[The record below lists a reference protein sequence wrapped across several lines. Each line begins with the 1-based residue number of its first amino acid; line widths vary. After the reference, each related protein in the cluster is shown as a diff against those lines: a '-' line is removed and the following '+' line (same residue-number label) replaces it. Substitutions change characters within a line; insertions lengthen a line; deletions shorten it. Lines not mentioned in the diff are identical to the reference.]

1 MEFEWNKYKLTTT
14 MKFDSPIEY
23 FLILPDKEKILI
35 TYKASINI
43 YNMKTLK
50 EDGKI
55 LLKNIEKI
63 ENLYLL
69 KRGLISICTKNSILL
84 IELNKDNTY
93 KIYQTIELTD
103 PEENKEF
110 VYLIELK
117 NSNLCILTK
126 YKIFIYKLDKNNFY
140 KYDFSL
146 DEDYCIQYNN
156 EKGEN
161 ISCIE
166 LIYPEKNIENKIAT
180 YLHNVSCLSFW
191 DLNERKKINNTKD
204 NYCNSF
210 DCKDVFCLMDKGKYL
225 LCACI
230 DETIEFYS
238 NETCKL
244 IKMLYDI
251 YWHISV
257 LKLSENQILSGG
269 DFGTITFY
277 EFNYENENFKKE
289 VVGLTMEETKKV
301 EKRFNVEIPEIF
313 KEKTEKYGHGS
324 AINEIRRFKNTIIS
338 SSCYEDNDCSFVCF
352 WNKE

>member
-1 MEFEWNKYKLTTT
+1 MDFEWNKYKLTTI

-180 YLHNVSCLSFW
+180 YLHNVSSLSFW

-277 EFNYENENFKKE
+277 EFNYENEIFKKE
-289 VVGLTMEETKKV
+289 VVGLTMEETKKI

-313 KEKTEKYGHGS
+313 KEKNEKYGHGS
-324 AINEIRRFKNTIIS
+324 AINEIRRFRNTIIS